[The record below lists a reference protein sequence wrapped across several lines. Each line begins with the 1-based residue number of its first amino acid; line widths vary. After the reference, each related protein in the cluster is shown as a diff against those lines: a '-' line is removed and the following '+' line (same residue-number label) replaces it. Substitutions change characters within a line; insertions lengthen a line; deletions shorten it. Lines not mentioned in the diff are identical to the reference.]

1 MKINKFH
8 YFKCNF
14 PGINRLW
21 SAVCQVSKH
30 FFPSVR
36 LSQDCSPYSAQ
47 LTCYSFVIT
56 WISRLRERIYELD
69 HFVRMVASV
78 FVEHR
83 YVGCWV
89 RKYKRFDEVHESS
102 LLSYVSNVIKRF
114 IQLAKVIIGVNFL
127 PRCIYFELCYT
138 NFSFGVFHITIWSAA
153 QILRWAI

>member
-21 SAVCQVSKH
+21 SAVCQVSKY
-30 FFPSVR
+30 FFASVR
-36 LSQDCSPYSAQ
+36 LSQVCGPYSAQ

-56 WISRLRERIYELD
+56 WISRLFMNIYTNLIIS
-69 HFVRMVASV
+69 VRMVASV

-83 YVGCWV
+83 YVGCWA

-102 LLSYVSNVIKRF
+102 LLNYVSNVIKRF
-114 IQLAKVIIGVNFL
+114 IQLATLIIGVNFCQDL
-127 PRCIYFELCYT
+127 FTLSSYT
-138 NFSFGVFHITIWSAA
+138 RISQLA
-153 QILRWAI
+153 